1 MISMEMKAMPMTNK
15 PDKTL
20 IVILGATATGKT
32 DVSVALATEFGSE
45 ILSADSRQIYREIPI
60 GTAAPSPEQLQAVP
74 HHFIASRSITEE
86 YSCGRYE
93 ADALALLEQLFHKHD
108 TLFMVGGSGLYID
121 AVCKGMDEMPATDP
135 ALRERLIRTAETE
148 GLFPLLR
155 QLSELDPEYYAS
167 VDRSNPQRVIRAL
180 EVCLQSG
187 RSYSEIR
194 SGTAK
199 QRPFRII
206 KLGIRYPRE
215 VLYERIN
222 RRVGL
227 MVEAGLEQEAR
238 GLYPLRHLN
247 ALQTVGYQ
255 EWFGFFDGLH
265 SRDKAI
271 ELIQRNSRRY
281 AKRQETW
288 FRRDEAIHWIEGG
301 KQATDHVKKLLDKIL

>member
-1 MISMEMKAMPMTNK
+1 
-15 PDKTL
+15 
-20 IVILGATATGKT
+20 
-32 DVSVALATEFGSE
+32 
-45 ILSADSRQIYREIPI
+45 
-60 GTAAPSPEQLQAVP
+60 
-74 HHFIASRSITEE
+74 
-86 YSCGRYE
+86 
-93 ADALALLEQLFHKHD
+93 
-108 TLFMVGGSGLYID
+108 MVGGSGLYID

-222 RRVGL
+222 RRVSL
-227 MVEAGLEQEAR
+227 MVEAGLEQEAL

-265 SRDKAI
+265 SRGKAI